1 MTGEEMERAIEFLLQ
16 SQANFD
22 ARLEQTNQQ
31 VAETNRQ
38 VAETNRQLAETNM
51 QLQAYAET
59 QTEFIQIVT
68 GHIKAQ
74 AEINASVR
82 ESIRELTAS
91 QHELTASHNELTVSQ
106 RELTSSQ
113 QELTAAQRELTA
125 SQLRTDE
132 RLDRLAATVERFITE
147 GRNGNSQQ

>member
-31 VAETNRQ
+31 VAETSR
-38 VAETNRQLAETNM
+38 

-68 GHIKAQ
+68 GHIQAQ
-74 AEINASVR
+74 VEINASLR
-82 ESIRELTAS
+82 ESIRELK
-91 QHELTASHNELTVSQ
+91 EMQ
-106 RELTSSQ
+106 RELKGTQS
-113 QELTAAQRELTA
+113 
-125 SQLRTDE
+125 RTDE
-132 RLDRLAATVERFITE
+132 RLDRLADTVERFITE

>member
-16 SQANFD
+16 SQANSEG
-22 ARLEQTNQQ
+22 RLERIEQQ
-31 VAETNRQ
+31 VAETSR
-38 VAETNRQLAETNM
+38 

-68 GHIKAQ
+68 GNIQAQ
-74 AEINASVR
+74 AEINASMR
-82 ESIRELTAS
+82 DSIRELKDT
-91 QHELTASHNELTVSQ
+91 QHELKDTQ
-106 RELTSSQ
+106 RELKDT
-113 QELTAAQRELTA
+113 QRELKDTQLGLTA
-125 SQLRTDE
+125 VQSRTDE

>member
-31 VAETNRQ
+31 VAETS
-38 VAETNRQLAETNM
+38 RQL
-51 QLQAYAET
+51 QSYAET
-59 QTEFIQIVT
+59 QSEFIQIVT
-68 GHIKAQ
+68 RHIEAQ
-74 AEINASVR
+74 AEINASLR
-82 ESIRELTAS
+82 ESIHELKASHSDLAASHGDLAAAHSDLAAS
-91 QHELTASHNELTVSQ
+91 QRDLAAS
-106 RELTSSQ
+106 
-113 QELTAAQRELTA
+113 QRELTA

-147 GRNGNSQQ
+147 GRNGNSQR